1 MSYIDRDDFNEL
13 TRGPDLTTLEW
24 VGAVALATLGIACL
38 LGLAVLI
45 G

>member
-1 MSYIDRDDFNEL
+1 MSYIDKDDYEEL
-13 TRGPDLTTLEW
+13 TRGPGLTALEW
-24 VGAVALATLGIACL
+24 VGAVALATVAMACL